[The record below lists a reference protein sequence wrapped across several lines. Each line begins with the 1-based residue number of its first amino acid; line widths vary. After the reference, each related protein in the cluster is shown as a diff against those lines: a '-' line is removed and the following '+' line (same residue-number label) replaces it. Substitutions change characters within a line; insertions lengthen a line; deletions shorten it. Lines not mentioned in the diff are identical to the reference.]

1 MPKKDAKRLT
11 WLTGLKTEYPKHVAE
26 LEITPE
32 RAATVDAHI
41 AAIQNV
47 SQKKA
52 EWLAATAAKKTQSR
66 ASVAGLRAEIARW
79 RTAPGMTPAI
89 STDLQI
95 SATGPTV
102 NPEVYKPEL
111 AVSVVGGH
119 VRLKFKKRGVS
130 DMNLYVRHP
139 GDMTWRLLARVSK
152 SPYDDLTPVAVPGTA
167 EVREYQAIGV
177 MQDKE
182 FGQPS
187 DIVSVTVAGQ
197 GQKRRLWLDKWF
209 GQEQAVDMKLAEWVI
224 ASHVE
229 KHTPI
234 PRAKPAPAPAK

>member
-1 MPKKDAKRLT
+1 MADFMPKKDAKRLT

-32 RAATVDAHI
+32 RAATVDTWIDAHI

-52 EWLAATAAKKTQSR
+52 EWLAATAAKKTQAR
-66 ASVAGLRAEIARW
+66 ISVAGLRAEIARW

-89 STDLQI
+89 SADLQI

-102 NPEVYKPEL
+102 NPDVYKPEL
-111 AVSVVGGH
+111 AASVVGGH

-130 DMNLYVRHP
+130 DVNLYVRHP
-139 GDMTWRLLARVSK
+139 GDMTWRLLARVTK
-152 SPYDDLTPVAVPGTA
+152 SPYDDLTPVAAPGTA

-182 FGQPS
+182 IGQPS
-187 DIVSVTVAGQ
+187 DIVSVTVAG
-197 GQKRRLWLDKWF
+197 
-209 GQEQAVDMKLAEWVI
+209 
-224 ASHVE
+224 
-229 KHTPI
+229 
-234 PRAKPAPAPAK
+234 

>member
-1 MPKKDAKRLT
+1 MADFMPKIDAKRLI
-11 WLTGLKTEYPKHVAE
+11 WLKGLKTEYPKHVAE

-32 RAATVDAHI
+32 RAATVDAWIDAHI

-47 SQKKA
+47 SQKRA

-66 ASVAGLRAEIARW
+66 ISVAGLRTEIARW

-89 STDLQI
+89 SADLQI
-95 SATGPTV
+95 SATEPTV

-111 AVSVVGGH
+111 TANVFGGY

-130 DMNLYVRHP
+130 DVNLYVRHP
-139 GDMTWRLLARVSK
+139 GDPTWRLLARVTK

-182 FGQPS
+182 IGQPS
-187 DIVSVTVAGQ
+187 DIVSVTVAG
-197 GQKRRLWLDKWF
+197 
-209 GQEQAVDMKLAEWVI
+209 
-224 ASHVE
+224 
-229 KHTPI
+229 
-234 PRAKPAPAPAK
+234 